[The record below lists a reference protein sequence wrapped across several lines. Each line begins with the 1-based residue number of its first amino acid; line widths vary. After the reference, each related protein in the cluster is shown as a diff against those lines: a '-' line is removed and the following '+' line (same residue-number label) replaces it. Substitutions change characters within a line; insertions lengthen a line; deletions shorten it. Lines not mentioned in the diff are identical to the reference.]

1 MNKFKISRKG
11 SAVIC
16 MIFSAFCFALMNMFV
31 KLSGDIPT
39 MQKSFF
45 RNAVAFAIAL
55 IMLLRQGGGFKPH
68 KGCVPL
74 LLGRSICGTIGIF
87 CNFYALGRIVLS
99 DASMLN
105 KLSPFFAVLFSLV
118 FLKEKL
124 KAAQVVFVT
133 TAFLGSLLIIK
144 PEWGFLSE
152 SIPAIAGFMGGMA
165 AGAAYTMV
173 RALSAKGER
182 GSYIV
187 FFFSGFSCLASLPS
201 LIFAYSPMTL
211 KQLLFLILAGVS
223 AAGGQFAITAAY
235 SRAPAKEVSVY
246 DYTQIIF
253 AATLSYIVF
262 DRPPDLFSYC
272 GYAVIT
278 LSGVAMF
285 LYNNRHKTDKVLK
298 E

>member
-133 TAFLGSLLIIK
+133 TAFLGSLLTGSRSRLHNG
-144 PEWGFLSE
+144 E
-152 SIPAIAGFMGGMA
+152 
-165 AGAAYTMV
+165 GAFRKRRKRLLY
-173 RALSAKGER
+173 R
-182 GSYIV
+182 
-187 FFFSGFSCLASLPS
+187 F
-201 LIFAYSPMTL
+201 
-211 KQLLFLILAGVS
+211 LLFGFFLPCVASGTDLRIQPNDIKTACDLNTCRRVCGRRSVRDNGGIFESARKGSFGV
-223 AAGGQFAITAAY
+223 
-235 SRAPAKEVSVY
+235 
-246 DYTQIIF
+246 
-253 AATLSYIVF
+253 
-262 DRPPDLFSYC
+262 
-272 GYAVIT
+272 
-278 LSGVAMF
+278 
-285 LYNNRHKTDKVLK
+285 
-298 E
+298 